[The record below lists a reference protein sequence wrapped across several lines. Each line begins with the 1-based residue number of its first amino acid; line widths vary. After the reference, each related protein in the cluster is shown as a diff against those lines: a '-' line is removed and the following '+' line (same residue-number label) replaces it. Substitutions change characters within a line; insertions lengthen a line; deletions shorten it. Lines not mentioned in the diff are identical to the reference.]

1 MLRKILIVSLYFLSS
16 CSNAKQNPI
25 IENYQLGQKV
35 NTPNNTKVVL
45 VGGCFDVL
53 HYGHIQ
59 FLEKAKAEGN
69 YLIVA
74 LEPDESISRYK
85 KRTPIHTQQ
94 QRAQNLAA
102 IRYVDKVLLLP
113 PLKGYKDYNQLVRD
127 VHPNIIAITADDP
140 QKENKL
146 KQANLVGADLK
157 VVVDRLKGFS
167 STKIIGRRAGCN
179 S

>member
-1 MLRKILIVSLYFLSS
+1 MLRKILIVSLWFLSS
-16 CSNAKQNPI
+16 CSNVKQDSV

-53 HYGHIQ
+53 HYGHMQ
-59 FLEKAKAEGN
+59 FLEKAKSEGA

-85 KRTPIHTQQ
+85 KRIPIHTQQ

-102 IRYVDKVLLLP
+102 IRHVDKVLLLP
-113 PLKGYKDYNQLVRD
+113 KLNGFKDYSQLVQDSR
-127 VHPNIIAITADDP
+127 PNIIAITADDP
-140 QKENKL
+140 QKQNKL

-157 VVVDRLKGFS
+157 VVVDRIKGFS
-167 STKIIGRRAGCN
+167 STKIIGHCVGCN

>member
-1 MLRKILIVSLYFLSS
+1 MLRKIVIVSLCFLSS
-16 CSNAKQNPI
+16 CSNVNKNPV

-35 NTPNNTKVVL
+35 NTPKKAKIVL

-53 HYGHIQ
+53 HYGHMQ
-59 FLEKAKAEGN
+59 FLEKAKLEGA

-85 KRTPIHTQQ
+85 KRTPIHNQQ

-113 PLKGYKDYNQLVRD
+113 KLKGFKDYSQLVQD
-127 VHPNIIAITADDP
+127 SHPNVIAITADDP
-140 QKENKL
+140 QKQNKL

-157 VVVDRLKGFS
+157 VVVDRIKGFS
-167 STKIIGRRAGCN
+167 STNIIGR
-179 S
+179 